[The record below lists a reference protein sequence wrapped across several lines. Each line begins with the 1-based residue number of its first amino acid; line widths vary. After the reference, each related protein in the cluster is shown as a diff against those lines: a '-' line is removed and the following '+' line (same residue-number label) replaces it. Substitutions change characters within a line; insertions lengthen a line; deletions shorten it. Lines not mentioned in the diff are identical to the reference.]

1 MSHSGFVESKKQKTF
16 TDHGF
21 GFPVMLLN
29 VPMIK
34 VRGKWTPNINY
45 NELTEV
51 VLIMIAKKP
60 VKLTGNEVKFIR
72 QHFEMTLQQ
81 FAKRFGVSHP
91 AVVKWEKSEDEPTNM
106 SWSTEKDLRLFI
118 LSQLESKPAEFA
130 DLYDELEQIKS
141 AQKRILKVDLDD
153 KTG

>member
-1 MSHSGFVESKKQKTF
+1 MAEIKTQKTF

-21 GFPVMLLN
+21 GFPVKLLN

-34 VRGKWTPNINY
+34 VRGKWTPNIDY

-51 VLIMIAKKP
+51 VLVMIANKP
-60 VKLTGNEVKFIR
+60 VKLAGNEVKFIR

-91 AVVKWEKSEDEPTNM
+91 AVVKWEKSDDEPTNM

-118 LSQLESKPAEFA
+118 LSQLESKPTELAA
-130 DLYDELEQIKS
+130 LYNELEQLKP
-141 AQKRILKVDLDD
+141 AQKRLIKVDLEAA
-153 KTG
+153 

>member
-1 MSHSGFVESKKQKTF
+1 MLRSGTMESKKQKTF
-16 TDHGF
+16 TAHGF

-34 VRGKWTPNINY
+34 IRGKWTPNINY
-45 NELTEV
+45 NKLTGV

-72 QHFEMTLQQ
+72 QQ
-81 FAKRFGVSHP
+81 FAKQFGVSHP

-106 SWSTEKDLRLFI
+106 SWSKEKDLRLFI
-118 LSQLESKPAEFA
+118 LSQLESKQTEFA
-130 DLYDELEQIKS
+130 NLYNELEQLKP
-141 AQKRILKVDLDD
+141 AQKRIIKVDLDEIAA
-153 KTG
+153 

>member
-1 MSHSGFVESKKQKTF
+1 MTDTKIQKRF

-130 DLYDELEQIKS
+130 DLYNELEQLKP
-141 AQKRILKVDLDD
+141 AQKRIIKVDLNDMAA
-153 KTG
+153 